1 METSNITT
9 PNNPYTQYNPY
20 TYNPNMLQ
28 PTQQM
33 PNTQGINPYMNAM
46 ANSGYGVPNYLL
58 NPQNPQQTGLPS
70 SNTMPNTQ
78 QLNQFQQQYVAQM
91 NPQNPQPQQ
100 TGMPQG
106 LPEHLGTNDEVRQ
119 AISGANS
126 LYTATLGNSV
136 TGEKGFIDWLNAE
149 VEKQGGTPQAN
160 PQTSPSTATNP
171 TTTATAPTQ
180 TTTTAP
186 NAPQPPLLSDDQT
199 QQLVNALNQPAP
211 TGQPDMVNING
222 QLIPR
227 ADIIS
232 ALEKNEAQKQ
242 LITALK
248 EGQITQEQYNYLTN
262 GQTPQQIADA
272 LSQMKSNTPV
282 ASATTQTTQTVA
294 SIATPETTTPSNS
307 NSMQAMIDEA
317 VKKQLN
323 GNKRKDRVQAKID
336 EMRNGASEMPS
347 SFANFGSGT
356 ASQAG

>member
-78 QLNQFQQQYVAQM
+78 QLNQFQQQYVNQM
-91 NPQNPQPQQ
+91 NPQNPQPPQ
-100 TGMPQG
+100 TAMPTVDP
-106 LPEHLGTNDEVRQ
+106 LDPSTEVKNSILN
-119 AISGANS
+119 ANTMYSEASGIMAM
-126 LYTATLGNSV
+126 
-136 TGEKGFIDWLNAE
+136 INAE

-160 PQTSPSTATNP
+160 TPTTPTVNP
-171 TTTATAPTQ
+171 TASTNATTPTTANPNTPALNQTQ
-180 TTTTAP
+180 
-186 NAPQPPLLSDDQT
+186 PLLSDDQT
-199 QQLVNALNQPAP
+199 QQLINALNQPAP

-227 ADIIS
+227 QTIIS

-242 LITALK
+242 LQTALK
-248 EGQITQEQYNYLTN
+248 EGRITQAEYDYLTN